1 MAGAAV
7 TVKTRKRGGG
17 VSGVRAR
24 LKGGLAPVMAVIAE
38 TLVSVTVESF
48 TKQASPMGEPWAPL
62 SPVTLAR
69 RINATKGGRK
79 LLAGQRKLERQIER
93 RSTKHRQARAKRGAE
108 KIMAHVEA
116 AQVLIDKGLLR
127 GSIHGKVSMHTAA
140 VATNDVR
147 ARVHQFGNPKNRFPN
162 GPGGR
167 RKGAGPLAPIPA
179 RPFMP
184 MDKNGRLMLPPG
196 LKAELFHM
204 LRLAIS
210 EGIVGKR
217 GAAKTGEAITL
228 SSGGRTIGEF

>member
-7 TVKTRKRGGG
+7 TVKTSKRGGG

-62 SPVTLAR
+62 RPVTQAR
-69 RINATKGGRK
+69 RLTKT
-79 LLAGQRKLERQIER
+79 QRKLMVPR
-93 RSTKHRQARAKRGAE
+93 KRGRNAGRGIALAGHLASQ
-108 KIMAHVEA
+108 KALV
-116 AQVLIDKGLLR
+116 DKGFLR
-127 GSIHGKVSMHTAA
+127 ASIHGKTGPNTAA

-196 LKAELFHM
+196 LRAELFHM
-204 LRLAIS
+204 LRMAIAD
-210 EGIVGKR
+210 GIVAKR
-217 GAAKTGEAITL
+217 GAAKSGEAITL